1 MARTAAIAALLLLTV
16 VHATQAD
23 EESRSIFD
31 GKDLSNWDGDPAVW
45 SAEDGAIVG
54 RTTAEKPIENNTFLI
69 WKGGDVGDFRLQL
82 EYKIEGGNSGVQY
95 RSKMIDPEKWIVGG
109 YQADIDSNNTYTGI
123 LYEERGRGILT
134 KRGERVEIGA
144 DGKSQP
150 TAVEDSAD
158 LQKVIRADDWNEY
171 VIEAS
176 GPHLKHIING
186 KLMSETVDSDSGK
199 SAKSGVLALQVHTGP
214 PMTVRFRNIRLERL
228 DK

>member
-1 MARTAAIAALLLLTV
+1 MARNVALSALFVLITVQAA
-16 VHATQAD
+16 QAD
-23 EESRSIFD
+23 EESQSIFN

-45 SAEDGAIVG
+45 SVEDGAIVG

-186 KLMSETVDSDSGK
+186 KLMSETVDNDSSK

-214 PMTVRFRNIRLERL
+214 PMTVQFRNIRLERL